1 MPVSPGAS
9 GMQPRDPCRP
19 WRGTFASGHKPRWGL
34 LALQSL
40 ESNPQLS
47 ALTVGWALSMICL
60 SFIFKDNS
68 QWMFF
73 SQYVNVFGKPQV
85 CDHLLTGESTIE
97 TFSFGSSTPL
107 THVLQMPLIGKIYR
121 ITYCFTSIQ
130 STCCCSPLLH
140 SCIKG
145 FACCLR
151 GYNYKL
157 YSRQLSGCNQLWL
170 SEKKK
175 MFESHSIHNWKGW

>member
-1 MPVSPGAS
+1 MNIRTLSTFLVTSCIKSLGANCIS
-9 GMQPRDPCRP
+9 TRH
-19 WRGTFASGHKPRWGL
+19 SY
-34 LALQSL
+34 
-40 ESNPQLS
+40 QLNQIS
-47 ALTVGWALSMICL
+47 TRLRTEVPTKAQTALTVGWALCMICL

-157 YSRQLSGCNQLWL
+157 YSRQLSGCNQL
-170 SEKKK
+170 
-175 MFESHSIHNWKGW
+175 